1 MKLTEQ
7 KLRQVIREVI
17 QTEDFGQSVD
27 PTHIGKNY
35 DSNKKSNPNALKMF
49 GPGYSSKEAHSLVS
63 RNVKANSKILKQ
75 VKYKLIKG
83 WMDLAK
89 SGHVDFFDI
98 MRGTTTGD
106 IRRASGNEIEFMKSM
121 LSQDNIQD
129 GFRKYFKGRK
139 SMPTRKWK

>member
-7 KLRQVIREVI
+7 KLRQMIRDVI
-17 QTEDFGQSVD
+17 QETGYSD
-27 PTHIGKNY
+27 IYGKDKDDTKAY
-35 DSNKKSNPNALKMF
+35 

-63 RNVKANSKILKQ
+63 TNVKQSSKLFKQLKH
-75 VKYKLIKG
+75 KLIKG
-83 WMDLAK
+83 WMSLAK

-106 IRRASGNEIEFMKSM
+106 IRRAAGNEIELMKSM

-129 GFRKYFKGRK
+129 RFRKYFRGKKGMSSRK
-139 SMPTRKWK
+139 